1 MLHTG
6 AQNDSVAFVCC
17 AHTHTAERETRSL
30 ALNLAYI
37 FLLLGCDLLKW
48 MQAERDEAERRSK
61 QTTEQKGSGD
71 EQKKKK
77 KKEFAQIA
85 KLTGDSDGDVASGS
99 GNESE
104 RALANLFVPPPSFLS
119 STTPVLYLSPS
130 LSWLLLLLC
139 GCCGSLRNSKLVVEL
154 CKNHTHTHTHA
165 ERQTHTHELRHS
177 ISLFPSS
184 LSCRICWHWNS
195 FFFRHCPPLL
205 GLEVNL
211 VALPPRAWPL
221 ISSFKRFSSCSLFL
235 FVAWQPIENS

>member
-1 MLHTG
+1 
-6 AQNDSVAFVCC
+6 
-17 AHTHTAERETRSL
+17 
-30 ALNLAYI
+30 
-37 FLLLGCDLLKW
+37 

-71 EQKKKK
+71 EQKKKE

-104 RALANLFVPPPSFLS
+104 RALANLFVPPPPFLS

-154 CKNHTHTHTHA
+154 CKNHTHTHA
-165 ERQTHTHELRHS
+165 KRQTHTL
-177 ISLFPSS
+177 
-184 LSCRICWHWNS
+184 
-195 FFFRHCPPLL
+195 
-205 GLEVNL
+205 
-211 VALPPRAWPL
+211 A
-221 ISSFKRFSSCSLFL
+221 
-235 FVAWQPIENS
+235 